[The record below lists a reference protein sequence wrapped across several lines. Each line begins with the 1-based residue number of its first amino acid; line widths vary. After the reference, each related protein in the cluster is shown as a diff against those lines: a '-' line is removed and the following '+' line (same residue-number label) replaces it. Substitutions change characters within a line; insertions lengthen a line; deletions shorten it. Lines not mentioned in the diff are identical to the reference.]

1 MITVRIRF
9 EKTGEAAYISLLDLQ
24 RVFHRILKRSGLP
37 VYYTQGFNPHIY
49 LSFACPL
56 SLGQES
62 LCECC
67 EVKTEAEDPQLDTWC
82 DVLQP
87 YMPRGIKV
95 LSAQQAQ
102 NKVAEIDHASY
113 LVTLPASA
121 AAALDAYNAAENAMV
136 VKKTKRGQKEMDLKP
151 LIYELRMETGEQ
163 GPALF
168 MKISNGSAANVKPE
182 MVLDA
187 YYAFLG
193 EERPQFAWMFQR
205 EEVYADQAAEEE
217 REAGK
222 HCFVS
227 LADLGE
233 AFA

>member
-102 NKVAEIDHASY
+102 NKVQRSTMLLILS
-113 LVTLPASA
+113 LCPPAPPLRWMLTTQPKTPWWSKRPSA
-121 AAALDAYNAAENAMV
+121 AR
-136 VKKTKRGQKEMDLKP
+136 KSWT
-151 LIYELRMETGEQ
+151 
-163 GPALF
+163 
-168 MKISNGSAANVKPE
+168 
-182 MVLDA
+182 
-187 YYAFLG
+187 
-193 EERPQFAWMFQR
+193 
-205 EEVYADQAAEEE
+205 
-217 REAGK
+217 
-222 HCFVS
+222 
-227 LADLGE
+227 
-233 AFA
+233 

>member
-121 AAALDAYNAAENAMV
+121 AAALDSYNAAENAMV
-136 VKKTKRGQKEMDLKP
+136 VKKTKRGQKTLDLKQY
-151 LIYELRMETGEQ
+151 LSHIDCE
-163 GPALF
+163 
-168 MKISNGSAANVKPE
+168 
-182 MVLDA
+182 
-187 YYAFLG
+187 
-193 EERPQFAWMFQR
+193 
-205 EEVYADQAAEEE
+205 
-217 REAGK
+217 EAGDNIEFSVK
-222 HCFVS
+222 LPCGS
-227 LADLGE
+227 GE
-233 AFA
+233 ALNLNPSLLMDFLQQHGGAPIWQCRVLRTHLYNKSGVDFE

>member
-121 AAALDAYNAAENAMV
+121 AAALDATTQP
-136 VKKTKRGQKEMDLKP
+136 KTPWWSKRP
-151 LIYELRMETGEQ
+151 
-163 GPALF
+163 
-168 MKISNGSAANVKPE
+168 SAARKS
-182 MVLDA
+182 
-187 YYAFLG
+187 
-193 EERPQFAWMFQR
+193 WT
-205 EEVYADQAAEEE
+205 
-217 REAGK
+217 
-222 HCFVS
+222 
-227 LADLGE
+227 
-233 AFA
+233 

>member
-67 EVKTEAEDPQLDTWC
+67 EVKTEAEAPQLDTWC

-87 YMPRGIKV
+87 YMPAG
-95 LSAQQAQ
+95 
-102 NKVAEIDHASY
+102 AE
-113 LVTLPASA
+113 
-121 AAALDAYNAAENAMV
+121 
-136 VKKTKRGQKEMDLKP
+136 
-151 LIYELRMETGEQ
+151 
-163 GPALF
+163 
-168 MKISNGSAANVKPE
+168 
-182 MVLDA
+182 
-187 YYAFLG
+187 
-193 EERPQFAWMFQR
+193 
-205 EEVYADQAAEEE
+205 
-217 REAGK
+217 
-222 HCFVS
+222 
-227 LADLGE
+227 
-233 AFA
+233 

>member
-121 AAALDAYNAAENAMV
+121 AAALDHLHRAHWAHEQLQFNLVLPCGSGEAPNYN
-136 VKKTKRGQKEMDLKP
+136 
-151 LIYELRMETGEQ
+151 
-163 GPALF
+163 PALLLGYLQQQYN
-168 MKISNGSAANVKPE
+168 IPPWLCS
-182 MVLDA
+182 VLRTKL
-187 YYAFLG
+187 YTKNS
-193 EERPQFAWMFQR
+193 EEF
-205 EEVYADQAAEEE
+205 
-217 REAGK
+217 
-222 HCFVS
+222 C
-227 LADLGE
+227 
-233 AFA
+233 

>member
-136 VKKTKRGQKEMDLKP
+136 VKKTKRGQKTLDLKQYLSHIDCEEAGDNIEFSVKLP
-151 LIYELRMETGEQ
+151 CGSGE
-163 GPALF
+163 ALNLNPSLLTAALEAKF
-168 MKISNGSAANVKPE
+168 GVPAANASILRTE
-182 MVLDA
+182 
-187 YYAFLG
+187 FLTADK
-193 EERPQFAWMFQR
+193 QKFQ
-205 EEVYADQAAEEE
+205 
-217 REAGK
+217 
-222 HCFVS
+222 
-227 LADLGE
+227 
-233 AFA
+233 

>member
-136 VKKTKRGQKEMDLKP
+136 VKKTKRGQKELDLKTIIP
-151 LIYELRMETGEQ
+151 HVEYEQAGEQ
-163 GPALF
+163 LQF
-168 MKISNGSAANVKPE
+168 R
-182 MVLDA
+182 
-187 YYAFLG
+187 FL
-193 EERPQFAWMFQR
+193 
-205 EEVYADQAAEEE
+205 
-217 REAGK
+217 
-222 HCFVS
+222 
-227 LADLGE
+227 
-233 AFA
+233 

>member
-136 VKKTKRGQKEMDLKP
+136 VKKTKRGQKTLDLKAYLDRIAYTVEGDTLHFTAVLP
-151 LIYELRMETGEQ
+151 CGSGEALNLNPALLTDFLREQ
-163 GPALF
+163 G
-168 MKISNGSAANVKPE
+168 AAPVWQCRVVRTHLYNK
-182 MVLDA
+182 
-187 YYAFLG
+187 
-193 EERPQFAWMFQR
+193 
-205 EEVYADQAAEEE
+205 
-217 REAGK
+217 AGK
-222 HCFVS
+222 DF
-227 LADLGE
+227 E
-233 AFA
+233 

>member
-136 VKKTKRGQKEMDLKP
+136 VKKTKRGQKELDLKTIIP
-151 LIYELRMETGEQ
+151 HVEAPNYN
-163 GPALF
+163 PALLLGYLQQQYN
-168 MKISNGSAANVKPE
+168 IPPWLCS
-182 MVLDA
+182 VLRTKL
-187 YYAFLG
+187 YTKNN
-193 EERPQFAWMFQR
+193 EEF
-205 EEVYADQAAEEE
+205 
-217 REAGK
+217 
-222 HCFVS
+222 C
-227 LADLGE
+227 
-233 AFA
+233 

>member
-121 AAALDAYNAAENAMV
+121 AAALDHLHPAYWAHKHGMERLSEVCLFRLRYGIGLGNV
-136 VKKTKRGQKEMDLKP
+136 IDL
-151 LIYELRMETGEQ
+151 L
-163 GPALF
+163 
-168 MKISNGSAANVKPE
+168 NGKFGGGGAV
-182 MVLDA
+182 
-187 YYAFLG
+187 
-193 EERPQFAWMFQR
+193 
-205 EEVYADQAAEEE
+205 
-217 REAGK
+217 
-222 HCFVS
+222 
-227 LADLGE
+227 
-233 AFA
+233 

>member
-102 NKVAEIDHASY
+102 KMAEGEMQGTSLTGAEKKL
-113 LVTLPASA
+113 LVQILQ
-121 AAALDAYNAAENAMV
+121 L
-136 VKKTKRGQKEMDLKP
+136 
-151 LIYELRMETGEQ
+151 
-163 GPALF
+163 
-168 MKISNGSAANVKPE
+168 AANKNSE
-182 MVLDA
+182 MQPAVDELKK
-187 YYAFLG
+187 LWK
-193 EERPQFAWMFQR
+193 E
-205 EEVYADQAAEEE
+205 
-217 REAGK
+217 
-222 HCFVS
+222 S
-227 LADLGE
+227 S
-233 AFA
+233 

>member
-95 LSAQQAQ
+95 LSCAACCARSFTQKTTKNFVNLPKSPCKICQGMLL
-102 NKVAEIDHASY
+102 Y
-113 LVTLPASA
+113 LSVSA
-121 AAALDAYNAAENAMV
+121 AE
-136 VKKTKRGQKEMDLKP
+136 P
-151 LIYELRMETGEQ
+151 
-163 GPALF
+163 
-168 MKISNGSAANVKPE
+168 SA
-182 MVLDA
+182 
-187 YYAFLG
+187 G
-193 EERPQFAWMFQR
+193 
-205 EEVYADQAAEEE
+205 
-217 REAGK
+217 
-222 HCFVS
+222 
-227 LADLGE
+227 
-233 AFA
+233 

>member
-136 VKKTKRGQKEMDLKP
+136 VKKTKRGQKELDLKTIIP
-151 LIYELRMETGEQ
+151 HVEYEQAICSSSTTSRPGCAACYARSFTQKTTKNFVNLPKSPCKICQ
-163 GPALF
+163 GMLLYL
-168 MKISNGSAANVKPE
+168 SVSAAEPS
-182 MVLDA
+182 
-187 YYAFLG
+187 
-193 EERPQFAWMFQR
+193 
-205 EEVYADQAAEEE
+205 
-217 REAGK
+217 AG
-222 HCFVS
+222 
-227 LADLGE
+227 
-233 AFA
+233 

>member
-1 MITVRIRF
+1 MEFYSRDSV
-9 EKTGEAAYISLLDLQ
+9 
-24 RVFHRILKRSGLP
+24 P
-37 VYYTQGFNPHIY
+37 VT
-49 LSFACPL
+49 
-56 SLGQES
+56 
-62 LCECC
+62 
-67 EVKTEAEDPQLDTWC
+67 
-82 DVLQP
+82 
-87 YMPRGIKV
+87 
-95 LSAQQAQ
+95 
-102 NKVAEIDHASY
+102 
-113 LVTLPASA
+113 
-121 AAALDAYNAAENAMV
+121 
-136 VKKTKRGQKEMDLKP
+136 KKTKRGQKEMDLKP
-151 LIYELRMETGEQ
+151 LIYELRMESGEQ

>member
-151 LIYELRMETGEQ
+151 LIYELRMEAGEQ

-168 MKISNGSAANVKPE
+168 MKISNGSVANVKPE

-217 REAGK
+217 KEAGK
-222 HCFVS
+222 HCFVA

>member
-95 LSAQQAQ
+95 LSALQALGDSQ
-102 NKVAEIDHASY
+102 GALENYY
-113 LVTLPASA
+113 LGQIATDCDETPEQLARALREVTKERIMA
-121 AAALDAYNAAENAMV
+121 AAQSARLDTVYFLH
-136 VKKTKRGQKEMDLKP
+136 GKE
-151 LIYELRMETGEQ
+151 
-163 GPALF
+163 
-168 MKISNGSAANVKPE
+168 
-182 MVLDA
+182 
-187 YYAFLG
+187 
-193 EERPQFAWMFQR
+193 
-205 EEVYADQAAEEE
+205 
-217 REAGK
+217 EA
-222 HCFVS
+222 
-227 LADLGE
+227 
-233 AFA
+233 

>member
-1 MITVRIRF
+1 M
-9 EKTGEAAYISLLDLQ
+9 
-24 RVFHRILKRSGLP
+24 FHRILKRSGLP

-67 EVKTEAEDPQLDTWC
+67 EVKTEAEYPQLDTWC

-121 AAALDAYNAAENAMV
+121 ADALD
-136 VKKTKRGQKEMDLKP
+136 T
-151 LIYELRMETGEQ
+151 
-163 GPALF
+163 
-168 MKISNGSAANVKPE
+168 
-182 MVLDA
+182 
-187 YYAFLG
+187 
-193 EERPQFAWMFQR
+193 
-205 EEVYADQAAEEE
+205 
-217 REAGK
+217 
-222 HCFVS
+222 
-227 LADLGE
+227 
-233 AFA
+233 

>member
-136 VKKTKRGQKEMDLKP
+136 VKKTKRQFLLRPFSPFRCIYIYSCAKKSARPDIPSRP
-151 LIYELRMETGEQ
+151 LTGRRHSHSRRS
-163 GPALF
+163 PTPYR
-168 MKISNGSAANVKPE
+168 S
-182 MVLDA
+182 
-187 YYAFLG
+187 Y
-193 EERPQFAWMFQR
+193 
-205 EEVYADQAAEEE
+205 
-217 REAGK
+217 
-222 HCFVS
+222 H
-227 LADLGE
+227 
-233 AFA
+233 